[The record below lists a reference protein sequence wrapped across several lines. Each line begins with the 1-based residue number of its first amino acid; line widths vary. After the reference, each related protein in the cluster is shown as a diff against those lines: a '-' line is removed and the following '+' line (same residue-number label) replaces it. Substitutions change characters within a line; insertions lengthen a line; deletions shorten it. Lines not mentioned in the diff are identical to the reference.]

1 MPQVHLFISGHV
13 QGVFYRM
20 HAHKK
25 AIELGLT
32 GWVRNLPDG
41 RVEAYAEGSEEDL
54 ETFIE
59 WCHEG
64 TPASQVEEV
73 EVEWG
78 EGPNQYRDFRIQ
90 G

>member
-13 QGVFYRM
+13 QGVLYRM

-25 AIELGLT
+25 ATELGLT

-41 RVEAYAEGSEEDL
+41 RVESYAEGSEEDL
-54 ETFIE
+54 EAFVE
-59 WCHEG
+59 WCHVG
-64 TPASQVEEV
+64 TPASEV
-73 EVEWG
+73 EYVEAEWKD
-78 EGPNQYRDFRIQ
+78 EPDQYRDFRIQ